1 MSTSIIA
8 RCNRHI
14 YCKNNQNLY
23 SHVNITNITQ
33 ISLKFWTVTITTG
46 VKEGNNTVKVSITY
60 QFLKQIQ
67 YRRCMH
73 NHDKL

>member
-8 RCNRHI
+8 RYNRHI

-23 SHVNITNITQ
+23 SLVSITNITQ
-33 ISLKFWTVTITTG
+33 ISLKLWTVTITTA

-60 QFLKQIQ
+60 QGFEASSVSS
-67 YRRCMH
+67 MFA
-73 NHDKL
+73 